1 MVNTFK
7 WRLVLS
13 YVAMIL
19 VFALVGGLLGMR
31 YFENVHVQNLRRG
44 MVSQAQ
50 LIGESLVGH
59 DLSSPSAE
67 IADLARRASQDTGAR
82 VTVVSTEGT
91 IVADSQEDGTSINN
105 LRRLPEI
112 TAALQGNAS
121 FFTRFNPDLGADMLY
136 AAAPVTQRGQVQG
149 VVRMTV
155 PLTGMKTVFHQYW
168 WVICLLIG
176 LAGIL
181 GLVVS
186 LRFVN
191 RMITPL
197 SDITEVARS
206 MAEGDLTRRVRYK
219 RQDEIGIL
227 AEAMNTLAR
236 SLDEKISEISEVKNR
251 LETVLENTVN
261 GIILIGASDQIL
273 FINPAARQLLGV
285 EEADVHGKRP
295 IEVTRSFALT
305 QCVDQVIRDRKP
317 IQKEFVLH
325 SIGEKTVQTNI
336 VPIEDASTFQGI
348 LVVLNDI
355 TELKKLETIRKDFVA
370 NVSHELKTPI
380 AAISG
385 FAETLMDETP
395 GNPTAQEFSRIIY
408 DEALRLA
415 RLVENLL
422 ELSRIESV
430 DPHLKLEEFDIRDC
444 VAGSLER
451 LDPQLNEKGLKVETS
466 FPDDPVMVKADWD
479 RITQVMINLLDNA
492 INYSR
497 QDGTIEIKIEDR
509 PHDILVQVAD
519 HGSGIPRH
527 ETSRIFER
535 FYRVDKART
544 RKGGGSGLGLS
555 IVKHIIEV
563 HGGYIDVR
571 SQVGQ
576 GSTFFF
582 TLPKR

>member
-7 WRLVLS
+7 WRLVFS
-13 YVAMIL
+13 YVALIL
-19 VFALVGGLLGMR
+19 VFVLMGGLLGMR
-31 YFENVHVQNLRRG
+31 YFGNFHMESLRRS
-44 MVSQAQ
+44 MISQA
-50 LIGESLVGH
+50 ELVGEMVKGY
-59 DLSSPSAE
+59 DLADPSTGV
-67 IADLARRASQDTGAR
+67 ADLAKRASQDTDAR
-82 VTVVSTEGT
+82 ITVISSQGT
-91 IVADSQEDGTSINN
+91 ILADSQEDGTFTDS
-105 LRRLPEI
+105 LRRLPEVRE
-112 TAALQGNAS
+112 ALKGNPS
-121 FFTRFNPDLGADMLY
+121 FRTRFNPDLGVDVLY
-136 AAAPVTQRGQVQG
+136 AAAPVIEGGQIKG
-149 VVRMTV
+149 AVRMAA
-155 PLTGMKTVFHQYW
+155 PLTGMKSFFHQYW
-168 WVICLLIG
+168 WIIFLLLG
-176 LAGIL
+176 LAGIF
-181 GLVVS
+181 GLLVS
-186 LRFVN
+186 LRFVT
-191 RMITPL
+191 RIATPL
-197 SDITEVARS
+197 SDMTEVARS
-206 MAEGDLTRRVRYK
+206 MAEGDLTRRVHYNRE
-219 RQDEIGIL
+219 DEIGIL
-227 AEAMNTLAR
+227 AGAMNTMAG
-236 SLDEKISEISEVKNR
+236 SLDEKLNEISEFKNR

-261 GIILIGASDQIL
+261 GIILIGTSDQIH
-273 FINPAARQLLGV
+273 FINPAARKLLGV
-285 EEADVHGKRP
+285 EEADVHGKRQ

-305 QCVDQVIRDRKP
+305 QCVDRVIRDRKP

-336 VPIEDASTFQGI
+336 VPIEDASTLQGI

-385 FAETLMDETP
+385 FAETLMDENP
-395 GNPTAQEFSRIIY
+395 DNPTAQEFSRIIY

-451 LDPQLNEKGLKVETS
+451 FDLQLSEKGLKVKTS

-497 QDGTIEIKIEDR
+497 EGGTIELGIEDR
-509 PHDILVQVAD
+509 AHDMLVQVAD

-535 FYRVDKART
+535 FYRVDKARS

-571 SQVGQ
+571 SQVGH
-576 GSTFFF
+576 GSTFYF

>member
-13 YVAMIL
+13 YMALIL
-19 VFALVGGLLGMR
+19 VFVLAGGLLGAR
-31 YFENVHVQNLRRG
+31 YLEKSHMESLRQT

-50 LIGESLVGH
+50 LVGEMLGEY
-59 DLSSPSAE
+59 DLTGPSPE
-67 IADLARRASQDTGAR
+67 IADLVRKIGQDTRAR
-82 VTVVSTEGT
+82 IIVVSSAGA
-91 IVADSQEDGTSINN
+91 ILADSQEDGTPINN
-105 LRRLPEI
+105 LGRLPEI
-112 TAALQGNAS
+112 REALRGNPS
-121 FFTRFNPDLGADMLY
+121 FFSRFNPDLGTDMLY
-136 AAAPVTQRGQVQG
+136 TAAPVIKDSRVQG
-149 VVRMTV
+149 VVRMAV
-155 PLTGMKTVFHQYW
+155 PLTGMKNLFHQHW
-168 WVICLLIG
+168 WIISLLIG
-176 LAGIL
+176 SAGTL
-181 GLVVS
+181 GLLVS

-191 RMITPL
+191 RMTTPL
-197 SDITEVARS
+197 SDMTEVACS
-206 MAEGDLTRRVRYK
+206 MAGGDLTRRVHYDRD
-219 RQDEIGIL
+219 DEIGIL
-227 AEAMNTLAR
+227 ARAMNTMAR
-236 SLDEKISEISEVKNR
+236 NLDEKISEISEVKNR

-261 GIILIGASDQIL
+261 GIILIGTSDQIL
-273 FINPAARQLLGV
+273 FINPAARKLLGV
-285 EEADVHGKRP
+285 EEADVQGKRQ

-317 IQKEFVLH
+317 IQKELVLH

-336 VPIEDASTFQGI
+336 VPIEDMSTLRGI
-348 LVVLNDI
+348 LVVVNDI

-385 FAETLMDETP
+385 FAETLMDETA

-415 RLVENLL
+415 RMVENLL
-422 ELSRIESV
+422 ELSRIESF
-430 DPHLKLEEFDIRDC
+430 DPQLKLEEFDIRDC

-451 LDPQLNEKGLKVETS
+451 LDPQLKEKGIKVETF
-466 FPDDPVMVKADWD
+466 FPEDPVMTKADWD

-497 QDGTIEIKIEDR
+497 EGGTIEIEIEDR
-509 PHDILVQVAD
+509 AHDIMVQVTD

-555 IVKHIIEV
+555 IAKHIIEV

-571 SQVGQ
+571 SRVGH